1 MNNIVLKNNFI
12 ELRPSEKDRPKSYVS
27 FEVVDVV
34 SSQHLFEIF
43 TEGENLTDGYFK
55 MQFSSNINNNK
66 KELIIEAI
74 KLFVDFCFMSWPINK
89 IYYET
94 YQNDTSIIKMLIDYG
109 FKVEANLFEDCYID
123 GKYIDKIILA
133 LYR

>member
-12 ELRPSEKDRPKSYVS
+12 ELKPSEKDRPKSYVS
-27 FEVVDVV
+27 FEVVDVA

>member
-12 ELRPSEKDRPKSYVS
+12 ELKPSEKDRPKSYVS
-27 FEVVDVV
+27 FEAVDVA

-66 KELIIEAI
+66 KELIREAI

-109 FKVEANLFEDCYID
+109 FQVEAKLLEDCYID

>member
-1 MNNIVLKNNFI
+1 MNNIILKNNFI
-12 ELRPSEKDRPKSYVS
+12 ELKPSEKDRPKSYVS

>member
-12 ELRPSEKDRPKSYVS
+12 ELKPSEKDRPKSYVS
-27 FEVVDVV
+27 FEVMDVA

-109 FKVEANLFEDCYID
+109 FKVEAKLLEDCYID

>member
-27 FEVVDVV
+27 FEVMDVA

-94 YQNDTSIIKMLIDYG
+94 YQNDTSIIKMLIGYG

>member
-12 ELRPSEKDRPKSYVS
+12 ELKPSEKDRPKSYVS
-27 FEVVDVV
+27 FEVMDVA

-55 MQFSSNINNNK
+55 MQFSSSINNNK
-66 KELIIEAI
+66 KELIREAI

-109 FKVEANLFEDCYID
+109 FKVEAKLLEDCYID